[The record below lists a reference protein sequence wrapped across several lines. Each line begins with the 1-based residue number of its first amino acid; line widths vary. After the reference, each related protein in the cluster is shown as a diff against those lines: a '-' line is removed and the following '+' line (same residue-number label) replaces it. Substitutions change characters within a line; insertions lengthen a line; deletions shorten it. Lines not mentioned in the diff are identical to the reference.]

1 MSWVTFPIN
10 NGFSMHSVPT
20 SWHLQWRWGDASTAR
35 IRLAFFVCY
44 YVDKSLNLFSI
55 ELVGLWDKRIFIY
68 IHLFIL
74 RLVECLSFSKFKVV
88 LKDRATSPEGS
99 ANK

>member
-1 MSWVTFPIN
+1 
-10 NGFSMHSVPT
+10 MHSVPT

-68 IHLFIL
+68 IHLFIYFKAC
-74 RLVECLSFSKFKVV
+74 RMFKFSKFKVV

>member
-68 IHLFIL
+68 IHLFIYL
-74 RLVECLSFSKFKVV
+74 L
-88 LKDRATSPEGS
+88 
-99 ANK
+99 